1 MPGTDSYRPERQ
13 RTERSTTMSL
23 LKITGFS
30 KVSNKK
36 SRSNHLSNTSEY
48 ICGGVKINKIAR
60 ENK

>member
-13 RTERSTTMSL
+13 RTERSTSMSL

-30 KVSNKK
+30 KP
-36 SRSNHLSNTSEY
+36 RSNHLSNASEY